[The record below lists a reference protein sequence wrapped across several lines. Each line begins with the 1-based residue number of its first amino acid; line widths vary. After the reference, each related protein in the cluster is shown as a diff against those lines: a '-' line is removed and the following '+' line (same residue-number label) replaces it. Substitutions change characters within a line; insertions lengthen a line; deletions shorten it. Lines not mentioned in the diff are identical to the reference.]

1 MITGSTAAGEAFLP
15 HIQNVTK
22 AKTPETM
29 RLDVDVA
36 EHVPHV
42 LGKFGCKEE
51 RTWPV
56 SWEFF
61 VPAGTDLTAKL
72 LSDILMRESKNAS
85 SRRKPHKIA
94 ASKL

>member
-1 MITGSTAAGEAFLP
+1 MVGMFVCLCLASKKPSA
-15 HIQNVTK
+15 
-22 AKTPETM
+22 
-29 RLDVDVA
+29 R
-36 EHVPHV
+36 
-42 LGKFGCKEE
+42 
-51 RTWPV
+51 
-56 SWEFF
+56 EFF